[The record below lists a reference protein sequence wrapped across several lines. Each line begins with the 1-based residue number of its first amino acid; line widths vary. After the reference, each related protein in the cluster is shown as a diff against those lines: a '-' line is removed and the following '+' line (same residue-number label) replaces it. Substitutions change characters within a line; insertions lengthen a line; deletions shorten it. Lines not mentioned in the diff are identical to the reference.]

1 MAASNEVAAH
11 IMEHLVA
18 HDGDGGHGYS
28 QGSNRWGNGVLETL
42 EIDGRSYRFAGG
54 DRDCSSGVISA
65 FEAAGVDCGG
75 ATYTGNMRA
84 RLCGTGNFEWK
95 PMSYTARRGDIYLTS
110 EATLRC
116 ANRPFPICSCS
127 SASTRT
133 AASSAAGRATKPE
146 TSRTRDPTTTTLGT
160 ASCISSEK
168 EARPHREPRA
178 ARYRTFATVPAHK
191 PKAGFRKW

>member
-1 MAASNEVAAH
+1 
-11 IMEHLVA
+11 MEHLVT

-65 FEAAGVDCGG
+65 YEAAGVDCGG

-95 PMSYTARRGDIYLTS
+95 PMSYTCLLY
-110 EATLRC
+110 
-116 ANRPFPICSCS
+116 
-127 SASTRT
+127 
-133 AASSAAGRATKPE
+133 
-146 TSRTRDPTTTTLGT
+146 TSR
-160 ASCISSEK
+160 C
-168 EARPHREPRA
+168 
-178 ARYRTFATVPAHK
+178 V
-191 PKAGFRKW
+191 